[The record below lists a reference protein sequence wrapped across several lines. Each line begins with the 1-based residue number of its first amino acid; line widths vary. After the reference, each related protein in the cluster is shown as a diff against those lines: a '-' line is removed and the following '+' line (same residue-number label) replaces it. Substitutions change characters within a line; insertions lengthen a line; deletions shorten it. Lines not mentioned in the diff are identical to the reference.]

1 MDIITIEK
9 SDSSGDSPRRRPRK
23 LALNNIENVKR
34 SLARLIRDVDNEPSP
49 DLPKYKVMVSLLN
62 CLVSAYRLDI
72 ERRIEKLEAYIDDAK
87 DKNS

>member
-1 MDIITIEK
+1 MDIITIKK
-9 SDSSGDSPRRRPRK
+9 SDRGGDSPRRRPRK

-49 DLPKYKVMVSLLN
+49 DLPKYKVLVSLLN

-72 ERRIEKLEAYIDDAK
+72 ERRIEKLEAYIDDDKAK
-87 DKNS
+87 VS